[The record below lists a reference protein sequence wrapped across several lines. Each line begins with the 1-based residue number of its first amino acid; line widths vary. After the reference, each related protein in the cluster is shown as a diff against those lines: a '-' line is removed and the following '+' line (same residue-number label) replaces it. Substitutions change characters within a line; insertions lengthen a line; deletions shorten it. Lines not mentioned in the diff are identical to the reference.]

1 MDRPIG
7 DSRRTR
13 VMLCAV
19 SAICALAALVLALP
33 QLR

>member
-13 VMLCAV
+13 VLLCVA
-19 SAICALAALVLALP
+19 SAICGLGALVLALP
-33 QLR
+33 QFN